1 MKGLCK
7 RTANGVLA
15 VLCGL
20 ALPGMNGCVTHY
32 GDIDAFVIT
41 PKQSHSL
48 KPYVIEP
55 PDVVRI
61 IAPNAP
67 EIHNDQQVIR
77 PDGYITLHLV
87 GDQLASEKT
96 PTQLAMEIQ
105 EKIGEFYEDVKV
117 QVRVTAFNSKFY
129 YMAGETRAGPRPY
142 TGNNTVFD
150 AVMRTGLPPTSWPS
164 KAALI
169 RPNEDGN
176 LIRRMSV
183 DLKAMQETG
192 DFTRNA
198 VLEEGDIVFIPIN
211 PLAAVGRAIRNLLS
225 PVDPAIRVVTTPAR
239 VTSTGTGF

>member
-1 MKGLCK
+1 MKSLCK
-7 RTANGVLA
+7 RVATGVLA
-15 VLCGL
+15 ALCGF
-20 ALPGMNGCVTHY
+20 ALSGMAGCVTRY
-32 GDIDAFVIT
+32 ADIEDFVVT

-55 PDVVRI
+55 PDVIRI

-67 EIHNDQQVIR
+67 EIHNDQQRIR
-77 PDGYITLHLV
+77 PDGVITLHLI

-105 EKIGEFYEDVKV
+105 EKISEFYEDVKV
-117 QVRVTAFNSKFY
+117 QVRVTQYNSKVY
-129 YMAGETRAGPRPY
+129 YMAGETRSGPVAY

-150 AVMRTGLPPTSWPS
+150 AVMRSGLPPTSWPE

-176 LIRRMSV
+176 LIRRMSI

-192 DFTRNA
+192 DFSQNA
-198 VLEEGDIVFIPIN
+198 VLEEGDIIFVPIN
-211 PLAAVGRAIRNLLS
+211 PLAAVGRALQNLLM
-225 PVDPAIRVVTTPAR
+225 PINPAIRAVATPAR
-239 VTSTGTGF
+239 VTNTQLP